1 MQEQFFQLEDVLQA
15 PIAQLDDYNQ
25 AATLQK
31 AKQLLNTSTQSCIV
45 VATSTSNHKLQ
56 NIKTLYRSMV
66 ALKILQ
72 RKLCNEYPSLHT
84 SLIGIYPSL
93 EYPACVYELNTNAD
107 RYVSANVLP
116 YTGSALISTVKYLI
130 DKFLGANPAVG
141 GLGLTLYK
149 E

>member
-1 MQEQFFQLEDVLQA
+1 MTIIKPPHYKRQSSFSTHQPKANEIE
-15 PIAQLDDYNQ
+15 IARL
-25 AATLQK
+25 
-31 AKQLLNTSTQSCIV
+31 I
-45 VATSTSNHKLQ
+45 
-56 NIKTLYRSMV
+56 
-66 ALKILQ
+66 
-72 RKLCNEYPSLHT
+72 KLCNEYPSLHT